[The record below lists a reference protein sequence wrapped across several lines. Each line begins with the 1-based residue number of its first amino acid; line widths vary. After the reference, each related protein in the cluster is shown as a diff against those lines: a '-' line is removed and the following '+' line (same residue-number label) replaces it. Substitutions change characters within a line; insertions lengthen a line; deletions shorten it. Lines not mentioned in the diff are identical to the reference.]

1 MIDVLL
7 RFIVFFCV
15 FLVYLIFIFSYR
27 VFNGT
32 STRLILLSKFEEDDN
47 SNLVQNVILSQS
59 FIRILIGFLALG
71 LSIQTAFIFYLYSNI
86 FLNTWLDTLIYFL
99 VSMIFPLFGYSL
111 VYVLNDKAVEKLIGI
126 PKFILIMN
134 ISILKLSFIRKIRNS
149 SDSNGNEE
157 NDAAEIDA
165 LEAAGLSVDPE
176 EMKMIQGILKMDIV
190 KVREIMKPRVDMIV
204 VESDRDLNNVSNLMI
219 EDGYSKIPVIG
230 DSIDDILGIA
240 YARDVLKS
248 VTQHEGRLK
257 IEEILRPAIF
267 VPESQNLEQLLR
279 EFQKH
284 QTRMAI
290 VIDEHGGISGL
301 VTVTDLIEEIVGEL
315 IDEFDVK
322 DPDIRRINE
331 SITIVDARMTVA
343 DLNEEIG
350 TDILAQ
356 GFDTIGGLVYK
367 ELGKMPEVG
376 DHIEVDNLNITIQS
390 TIGRRIGKLRLYI
403 PQTKRNSP

>member
-7 RFIVFFCV
+7 KLIVFI
-15 FLVYLIFIFSYR
+15 FLLLGYLIFLFSYR

-32 STRLILLSKFEEDDN
+32 STRLILLSKFEDKDN
-47 SNLVQNVILSQS
+47 GNLVPDVIFSQS
-59 FIRILIGFLALG
+59 IIRVIVGFWALG
-71 LSIQTAFIFYLYSNI
+71 LAIHTAFIFYFYSSI
-86 FLNTWLDTLIYFL
+86 FLNTWLESLIYFL
-99 VSMIFPLFGYSL
+99 VSMIFPLIGYFFI
-111 VYVLNDKAVEKLIGI
+111 YVLNDKAVEKLIGI
-126 PKFILIMN
+126 PKVILILN
-134 ISILKLSFIRKIRNS
+134 LSILKLPFINKFITS
-149 SDSNGNEE
+149 SNGNGNEE
-157 NDAAEIDA
+157 NDAVEIDA

-176 EMKMIQGILKMDIV
+176 EMKMIQGILRMDTV
-190 KVREIMKPRVDMIV
+190 KVREIMRPRVDMIV
-204 VESDRDLNNVSNLMI
+204 VESDRDLKNVSNLMI

-240 YARDVLKS
+240 YARDDLKS
-248 VTQHEGRLK
+248 VGQDDGSLK
-257 IEEILRPAIF
+257 IKEILRPAIF

-284 QTRMAI
+284 RTRMAI

-315 IDEFDVK
+315 VDEFDVK
-322 DPDIRRINE
+322 DPDIRRIND

-350 TDILAQ
+350 TSIIAQ

-376 DHIEVDNLNITIQS
+376 DHIEVDNLNITVQS
-390 TIGRRIGKLRLYI
+390 TVGRRIGKLRLYI
-403 PQTKRNSP
+403 HS

>member
-7 RFIVFFCV
+7 KLIVFI
-15 FLVYLIFIFSYR
+15 FLLLGYLIFLFSYR

-32 STRLILLSKFEEDDN
+32 STRLILLSKFEDKDN
-47 SNLVQNVILSQS
+47 GNLVPDVIFSQS
-59 FIRILIGFLALG
+59 IIRVIVGFWALG
-71 LSIQTAFIFYLYSNI
+71 LAIHTAFIFYFYSSI
-86 FLNTWLDTLIYFL
+86 FLNTWLESLIYFL
-99 VSMIFPLFGYSL
+99 VSMVFPLIGYFFI
-111 VYVLNDKAVEKLIGI
+111 YVLNDKAVEKLIGI
-126 PKFILIMN
+126 PKVILILN
-134 ISILKLSFIRKIRNS
+134 LSILKLPFINKFITS
-149 SDSNGNEE
+149 SNGNGNEE
-157 NDAAEIDA
+157 NDAVEIDA

-176 EMKMIQGILKMDIV
+176 EMKMIQGILRMDTV
-190 KVREIMKPRVDMIV
+190 KVREIMRPRVDMIV
-204 VESDRDLNNVSNLMI
+204 VESDRDLKNVSNLMI

-248 VTQHEGRLK
+248 VGQDDGSLK
-257 IEEILRPAIF
+257 IKEILRPAIF

-284 QTRMAI
+284 RTRMAI
-290 VIDEHGGISGL
+290 GIDEHGGISGL

-315 IDEFDVK
+315 VDEFDVK
-322 DPDIRRINE
+322 DPDIRRIND

-350 TDILAQ
+350 TSIIAQ

-376 DHIEVDNLNITIQS
+376 DHIEVDNLNITVQS
-390 TIGRRIGKLRLYI
+390 TVGRRIGKLRLYI
-403 PQTKRNSP
+403 HS

>member
-7 RFIVFFCV
+7 KLIVFI
-15 FLVYLIFIFSYR
+15 FLLLGYLIFLFSYR

-32 STRLILLSKFEEDDN
+32 STRLILLSKFEDKDN
-47 SNLVQNVILSQS
+47 GNLVPDVIFSQS
-59 FIRILIGFLALG
+59 IIRVIVGFWALG
-71 LSIQTAFIFYLYSNI
+71 LAIHTAFIFYFYSSI
-86 FLNTWLDTLIYFL
+86 FLNTWLESLIYFL
-99 VSMIFPLFGYSL
+99 VSMVFPLIGYFFI
-111 VYVLNDKAVEKLIGI
+111 YVLNDKAVEKLIGI
-126 PKFILIMN
+126 PKFILILN
-134 ISILKLSFIRKIRNS
+134 LSILKLPFINKFITS
-149 SDSNGNEE
+149 SNGNGNEE
-157 NDAAEIDA
+157 NDAVEIDA

-176 EMKMIQGILKMDIV
+176 EMKMIQGILRMDTV
-190 KVREIMKPRVDMIV
+190 KVREIMRPRVDMIV
-204 VESDRDLNNVSNLMI
+204 VESDRDLKNVSNLMI

-248 VTQHEGRLK
+248 VGQDDGSLK
-257 IEEILRPAIF
+257 IKEILRPAIF

-284 QTRMAI
+284 RTRMAI

-315 IDEFDVK
+315 VDEFDVK
-322 DPDIRRINE
+322 DPDIRRIND

-350 TDILAQ
+350 TSIIAQ

-376 DHIEVDNLNITIQS
+376 DHIEVDNLNITVQS
-390 TIGRRIGKLRLYI
+390 TVGRRIGKLRLYI
-403 PQTKRNSP
+403 HS

>member
-7 RFIVFFCV
+7 KLIVFI
-15 FLVYLIFIFSYR
+15 FLLLGYLIFLFSYR

-32 STRLILLSKFEEDDN
+32 STRLILLSKFEDKDN
-47 SNLVQNVILSQS
+47 GNLVPDVIFSQS
-59 FIRILIGFLALG
+59 IIRVIVGFWALG
-71 LSIQTAFIFYLYSNI
+71 LAIHTAFIFYFYSSI
-86 FLNTWLDTLIYFL
+86 FLNTWLESLIYFL
-99 VSMIFPLFGYSL
+99 VSMVFPLIGYFFI
-111 VYVLNDKAVEKLIGI
+111 YVLNDKAVEKLIGI
-126 PKFILIMN
+126 PKFILILN
-134 ISILKLSFIRKIRNS
+134 LSILKLPFINKFITS
-149 SDSNGNEE
+149 SNGNGNEE
-157 NDAAEIDA
+157 NDAVEIDA

-176 EMKMIQGILKMDIV
+176 EMKMIQGILRMDTV
-190 KVREIMKPRVDMIV
+190 KVREIMRPRVDMIV
-204 VESDRDLNNVSNLMI
+204 VESDRDLKNVSNLMS

-248 VTQHEGRLK
+248 VGQDDGSLK
-257 IEEILRPAIF
+257 IKEILRPAIF

-284 QTRMAI
+284 RTRMAI

-315 IDEFDVK
+315 VDEFDVK
-322 DPDIRRINE
+322 DPDIRRIND

-350 TDILAQ
+350 TSIIAQ

-376 DHIEVDNLNITIQS
+376 DHIEVDNLNITVQS
-390 TIGRRIGKLRLYI
+390 TVGRRIGKLRLYI
-403 PQTKRNSP
+403 HS

>member
-7 RFIVFFCV
+7 KLIVFI
-15 FLVYLIFIFSYR
+15 FLLLGYLIFLFSYR

-32 STRLILLSKFEEDDN
+32 STRLILLSKFEDKDN
-47 SNLVQNVILSQS
+47 GNLVPDVIFSQS
-59 FIRILIGFLALG
+59 IIRVIVGFWALG
-71 LSIQTAFIFYLYSNI
+71 LAIHTAFIFYFYSNI
-86 FLNTWLDTLIYFL
+86 FLNTWLESLIYFL
-99 VSMIFPLFGYSL
+99 VSMIFPLIGYFFI
-111 VYVLNDKAVEKLIGI
+111 YVLNDKAVEKLIGI
-126 PKFILIMN
+126 PKGILILN
-134 ISILKLSFIRKIRNS
+134 LSILKLPFINKFITS
-149 SDSNGNEE
+149 SNGNGNEE
-157 NDAAEIDA
+157 NDAVEIDA

-176 EMKMIQGILKMDIV
+176 EMKMIQGILRMDTV
-190 KVREIMKPRVDMIV
+190 KVREIMRPRVDMIV
-204 VESDRDLNNVSNLMI
+204 VESDRDLKNVSNLMI

-248 VTQHEGRLK
+248 VGQDDGSLK
-257 IEEILRPAIF
+257 IKEILRPAIF

-284 QTRMAI
+284 RTRMAI

-315 IDEFDVK
+315 VDEFDVK
-322 DPDIRRINE
+322 DPDIRRIND

-350 TDILAQ
+350 TSIIAQ

-376 DHIEVDNLNITIQS
+376 DHIEVDNLNITVQS
-390 TIGRRIGKLRLYI
+390 TVGRRIGKLRLYI
-403 PQTKRNSP
+403 HS

>member
-7 RFIVFFCV
+7 KLIVFI
-15 FLVYLIFIFSYR
+15 FLLLGYLIFLFSYR

-32 STRLILLSKFEEDDN
+32 STRLILLSKFEDKDN
-47 SNLVQNVILSQS
+47 GNLVPDVIFSQS
-59 FIRILIGFLALG
+59 IIRVIVGFWALG
-71 LSIQTAFIFYLYSNI
+71 LAIHTAFIFYFYSNI
-86 FLNTWLDTLIYFL
+86 FLNTWLESLIYFL
-99 VSMIFPLFGYSL
+99 VSMIFPLIGYFFI
-111 VYVLNDKAVEKLIGI
+111 YVLNDKAVEKLIGI
-126 PKFILIMN
+126 PKVILILN
-134 ISILKLSFIRKIRNS
+134 LSILKLPFINKFITS
-149 SDSNGNEE
+149 SNGNGNEE
-157 NDAAEIDA
+157 NDAVEIDA

-176 EMKMIQGILKMDIV
+176 EMKMIQGILRMDTV
-190 KVREIMKPRVDMIV
+190 KVREIMRPRVDMIV
-204 VESDRDLNNVSNLMI
+204 VESDRDLKNVSNLMI

-248 VTQHEGRLK
+248 VGQDDGSLK
-257 IEEILRPAIF
+257 IKEILRPAIF

-284 QTRMAI
+284 RTRMAI

-315 IDEFDVK
+315 VDEFDVK
-322 DPDIRRINE
+322 DPDIRRIND

-350 TDILAQ
+350 TSIIAQ

-376 DHIEVDNLNITIQS
+376 DHIEVDNLNITVQS
-390 TIGRRIGKLRLYI
+390 TVGRRIGKLRLYI
-403 PQTKRNSP
+403 HS

>member
-1 MIDVLL
+1 VAWFMIDVLL
-7 RFIVFFCV
+7 KLIVFI
-15 FLVYLIFIFSYR
+15 FLLLGYLIFLFSYR

-32 STRLILLSKFEEDDN
+32 STRLILLSKFEDKDN
-47 SNLVQNVILSQS
+47 GNLVPDVIFSQS
-59 FIRILIGFLALG
+59 IIRVIVGFWALG
-71 LSIQTAFIFYLYSNI
+71 LAIHTAFIFYFYSNI
-86 FLNTWLDTLIYFL
+86 FLNTWLESLIYFL
-99 VSMIFPLFGYSL
+99 VSMIFPLIGYFFI
-111 VYVLNDKAVEKLIGI
+111 YVLNDKAVEKLIGI
-126 PKFILIMN
+126 PKVILILN
-134 ISILKLSFIRKIRNS
+134 LSILKLPFINKFITS
-149 SDSNGNEE
+149 SNGNGNEE
-157 NDAAEIDA
+157 NDAVEIDA

-176 EMKMIQGILKMDIV
+176 EMKMIQGILRMDTV
-190 KVREIMKPRVDMIV
+190 KVREIMRPRVDMIV
-204 VESDRDLNNVSNLMI
+204 VESDRDLKNVSNLMI

-248 VTQHEGRLK
+248 VGQDDGSLK
-257 IEEILRPAIF
+257 IKEILRPAIF

-284 QTRMAI
+284 RTRMAI

-315 IDEFDVK
+315 VDEFDVK
-322 DPDIRRINE
+322 DPDIRRIND

-350 TDILAQ
+350 TSIIAQ

-376 DHIEVDNLNITIQS
+376 DHIEVDNLNITVQS
-390 TIGRRIGKLRLYI
+390 TVGRRIGKLRLYI
-403 PQTKRNSP
+403 HS

>member
-7 RFIVFFCV
+7 KLIVFI
-15 FLVYLIFIFSYR
+15 FLLLGYLIFLFSYR

-32 STRLILLSKFEEDDN
+32 STRLILLSKFEDKDN
-47 SNLVQNVILSQS
+47 GNLVPDVIFSQS
-59 FIRILIGFLALG
+59 IIRVIVGFWALG
-71 LSIQTAFIFYLYSNI
+71 LAIHTAFIFYFYSSI
-86 FLNTWLDTLIYFL
+86 FLNTWLESLIYFL
-99 VSMIFPLFGYSL
+99 VSMVFPLIGYFFI
-111 VYVLNDKAVEKLIGI
+111 YVLNDKAVEKLIGI
-126 PKFILIMN
+126 PKFILILN
-134 ISILKLSFIRKIRNS
+134 LSILKLPFINKFITS
-149 SDSNGNEE
+149 SNGNGNEE
-157 NDAAEIDA
+157 NDAVEIDA

-176 EMKMIQGILKMDIV
+176 EMKMIQGILRMDTV
-190 KVREIMKPRVDMIV
+190 KVREIMRPRVDMIV
-204 VESDRDLNNVSNLMI
+204 VESDRDLKNVSNLMS

-230 DSIDDILGIA
+230 DSRDDILGIA

-248 VTQHEGRLK
+248 VGQDDGSLK
-257 IEEILRPAIF
+257 IKEILRPAIF

-284 QTRMAI
+284 RTRMAI

-315 IDEFDVK
+315 VDEFDVK
-322 DPDIRRINE
+322 DPDIRRIND

-350 TDILAQ
+350 TSIIAQ

-376 DHIEVDNLNITIQS
+376 DHIEVDNLNITVQS
-390 TIGRRIGKLRLYI
+390 TVGRRIGKLRLYI
-403 PQTKRNSP
+403 HS

>member
-7 RFIVFFCV
+7 KLIVFI
-15 FLVYLIFIFSYR
+15 FLLLGYLIFLFSYR

-32 STRLILLSKFEEDDN
+32 STRLILLSKFEDKDN
-47 SNLVQNVILSQS
+47 GNLVPDVIFSQS
-59 FIRILIGFLALG
+59 IIRVIVGFWALG
-71 LSIQTAFIFYLYSNI
+71 LAIHTAFIFYFYSSI
-86 FLNTWLDTLIYFL
+86 FLNTWLESLIYFL
-99 VSMIFPLFGYSL
+99 VSMVFPLIGYFFI
-111 VYVLNDKAVEKLIGI
+111 YVLNDKAVEKLIGI
-126 PKFILIMN
+126 PKVILILN
-134 ISILKLSFIRKIRNS
+134 LSILKLPFINKFITS
-149 SDSNGNEE
+149 SNGNGNEE
-157 NDAAEIDA
+157 NDAVEIDA

-176 EMKMIQGILKMDIV
+176 EMKMIQGILRMDTV
-190 KVREIMKPRVDMIV
+190 KVREIMRPRVDMIV
-204 VESDRDLNNVSNLMI
+204 VESDRDLKNVSNLMI

-248 VTQHEGRLK
+248 VGQDDGSLK
-257 IEEILRPAIF
+257 IKEILRPAIF

-284 QTRMAI
+284 RTRMAI

-315 IDEFDVK
+315 VDEFDVK
-322 DPDIRRINE
+322 DPDIRRIND

-350 TDILAQ
+350 TSIIAQ

-376 DHIEVDNLNITIQS
+376 DHIEVDNLNITVQS
-390 TIGRRIGKLRLYI
+390 TVGRRIGKLRLYI
-403 PQTKRNSP
+403 HS

>member
-1 MIDVLL
+1 M
-7 RFIVFFCV
+7 IVFI
-15 FLVYLIFIFSYR
+15 FLLLGYLIFLFSYR

-32 STRLILLSKFEEDDN
+32 STRLILLSKFEDKDN
-47 SNLVQNVILSQS
+47 GNLVPDVIFSQS
-59 FIRILIGFLALG
+59 IIRVIVGFWALG
-71 LSIQTAFIFYLYSNI
+71 LAIHTAFIFYFYSSI
-86 FLNTWLDTLIYFL
+86 FLNTWLESLIYFL
-99 VSMIFPLFGYSL
+99 VSMVFPLIGYFFI
-111 VYVLNDKAVEKLIGI
+111 YVLNDKAVEKLIGI
-126 PKFILIMN
+126 PKVILILN
-134 ISILKLSFIRKIRNS
+134 LSILKLPFINKFITS
-149 SDSNGNEE
+149 SNGNGNEE
-157 NDAAEIDA
+157 NDAVEIDA

-176 EMKMIQGILKMDIV
+176 EMKMIQGILRMDTV
-190 KVREIMKPRVDMIV
+190 KVREIMRPRVDMIV
-204 VESDRDLNNVSNLMI
+204 VESDRDLKNVSNLMI

-248 VTQHEGRLK
+248 VGQDDGSLK
-257 IEEILRPAIF
+257 IKEILRPAIF

-284 QTRMAI
+284 RTRMAI

-315 IDEFDVK
+315 VDEFDVK
-322 DPDIRRINE
+322 DPDIRRIND

-350 TDILAQ
+350 TSIIAQ

-376 DHIEVDNLNITIQS
+376 DHIEVDNLNITVQS
-390 TIGRRIGKLRLYI
+390 TVGRRIGKLRLYI
-403 PQTKRNSP
+403 HS

>member
-1 MIDVLL
+1 MIDVVLK
-7 RFIVFFCV
+7 FIVFF
-15 FLVYLIFIFSYR
+15 FLFFSYLIFLFSYR

-32 STRLILLSKFEEDDN
+32 STRLILLSKFEDKDN
-47 SNLVQNVILSQS
+47 GNLIPDVIFSQS
-59 FIRILIGFLALG
+59 IIRILVGICALG
-71 LSIQTAFIFYLYSNI
+71 LAIHTVFIFYFYSNI
-86 FLNTWLDTLIYFL
+86 FLNTWLGSLIYFI
-99 VSMIFPLFGYSL
+99 VSLIFPLFGYFIVFS
-111 VYVLNDKAVEKLIGI
+111 LNDKAVEKLIGI
-126 PKFILIMN
+126 PKFLLILTVSLLN
-134 ISILKLSFIRKIRNS
+134 LSIFRKFS
-149 SDSNGNEE
+149 VSSNGNNNEE
-157 NDAAEIDA
+157 KDAVEIDA

-176 EMKMIQGILKMDIV
+176 EMKMIQGILRMDTV
-190 KVREIMKPRVDMIV
+190 KVREIMRPRVDMIT
-204 VESDRDLNNVSNLMI
+204 VESNSDLNEVTNLML

-240 YARDVLKS
+240 YARDVLKVVGKKERS
-248 VTQHEGRLK
+248 LDIQ
-257 IEEILRPAIF
+257 EIVRPAIF

-315 IDEFDVK
+315 ADEFDVK
-322 DPDIRRINE
+322 DPDIQIIND

-343 DLNEEIG
+343 DLNDEIG
-350 TDILAQ
+350 TSILVD

-376 DHIEVDNLNITIQS
+376 DHIEVDNLKITVQS
-390 TIGRRIGKLRLYI
+390 TIGRRIGKLRLH
-403 PQTKRNSP
+403 TKRNSP

>member
-7 RFIVFFCV
+7 KLIVFI
-15 FLVYLIFIFSYR
+15 FLLLGYLIFLFSYR

-32 STRLILLSKFEEDDN
+32 STRLILLSKFEDKDN
-47 SNLVQNVILSQS
+47 GNLVPDVIFSQS
-59 FIRILIGFLALG
+59 IIRVIVGFWALG
-71 LSIQTAFIFYLYSNI
+71 LAIHTAFIFYFYSSI
-86 FLNTWLDTLIYFL
+86 FLNTWLESLIYFL
-99 VSMIFPLFGYSL
+99 VSMIFPLIGYFFI
-111 VYVLNDKAVEKLIGI
+111 YVLNDKAVEKLIGI
-126 PKFILIMN
+126 PKVILILN
-134 ISILKLSFIRKIRNS
+134 LSILKLPFINKFITS
-149 SDSNGNEE
+149 SNGNGNEE
-157 NDAAEIDA
+157 NDAVEIDA

-176 EMKMIQGILKMDIV
+176 EMKMIQGILRMDTV
-190 KVREIMKPRVDMIV
+190 KVREIMRPRVDMIV
-204 VESDRDLNNVSNLMI
+204 VESDRDLKNVSNLMI

-248 VTQHEGRLK
+248 VGQDDGSLK
-257 IEEILRPAIF
+257 IKEILRPAIF

-284 QTRMAI
+284 RTRMAI

-315 IDEFDVK
+315 VDEFDVK
-322 DPDIRRINE
+322 DPDIRRIND

-350 TDILAQ
+350 TSIIAQ

-376 DHIEVDNLNITIQS
+376 DHIEVDNLNITVQS
-390 TIGRRIGKLRLYI
+390 TVGRRIGKLRLYI
-403 PQTKRNSP
+403 HS

>member
-7 RFIVFFCV
+7 KLIVFI
-15 FLVYLIFIFSYR
+15 FLLLGYLIFLFSYR

-32 STRLILLSKFEEDDN
+32 STRLILLSKFEDKDN
-47 SNLVQNVILSQS
+47 GNLVPDVIFSQS
-59 FIRILIGFLALG
+59 IIRVIVGFWALG
-71 LSIQTAFIFYLYSNI
+71 LAIHTAFIFYFYSNI
-86 FLNTWLDTLIYFL
+86 FLNTWLESLIYFL
-99 VSMIFPLFGYSL
+99 VSMIFPLIGYFFI
-111 VYVLNDKAVEKLIGI
+111 YVLNDKAVEKLIGI
-126 PKFILIMN
+126 PKVILILN
-134 ISILKLSFIRKIRNS
+134 LSILKLSFINKFITS
-149 SDSNGNEE
+149 SNGNGNEE
-157 NDAAEIDA
+157 NDAVEIDA

-176 EMKMIQGILKMDIV
+176 EMKMIQGILRMDTV
-190 KVREIMKPRVDMIV
+190 KVREIMRPRVDMIV
-204 VESDRDLNNVSNLMI
+204 VESDRDLKNVSNLMI

-248 VTQHEGRLK
+248 VGQDDGSLK
-257 IEEILRPAIF
+257 IKEILRPAIF

-284 QTRMAI
+284 RTRMAI

-315 IDEFDVK
+315 VDEFDVK
-322 DPDIRRINE
+322 DPDIRRIND

-350 TDILAQ
+350 TSIIAQ

-376 DHIEVDNLNITIQS
+376 DHIEVDNLNITVQS
-390 TIGRRIGKLRLYI
+390 TVGRRIGKLRLYI
-403 PQTKRNSP
+403 HS

>member
-7 RFIVFFCV
+7 KLIVFI
-15 FLVYLIFIFSYR
+15 FLLLGYLIFLFSYR

-32 STRLILLSKFEEDDN
+32 STRLILLSKFEDKDN
-47 SNLVQNVILSQS
+47 GNLVPDVIFSQS
-59 FIRILIGFLALG
+59 IIRVIVGFWALG
-71 LSIQTAFIFYLYSNI
+71 LAIHTAFIFYFYSNI
-86 FLNTWLDTLIYFL
+86 FLNTWLESLIYFL
-99 VSMIFPLFGYSL
+99 VSMVFPLIGYFFI
-111 VYVLNDKAVEKLIGI
+111 YVLNDKAVEKLIGI
-126 PKFILIMN
+126 PKVILILN
-134 ISILKLSFIRKIRNS
+134 LSILKLPFINKFITS
-149 SDSNGNEE
+149 SNGNGNEE
-157 NDAAEIDA
+157 NDAVEIDA

-176 EMKMIQGILKMDIV
+176 EMKMIQGILRMDTV
-190 KVREIMKPRVDMIV
+190 KVREIMRPRVDMIV
-204 VESDRDLNNVSNLMI
+204 VESDRDLKNVSNLMI

-248 VTQHEGRLK
+248 VGQDDGSLK
-257 IEEILRPAIF
+257 IKEILRPAIF

-284 QTRMAI
+284 RTRMAI

-315 IDEFDVK
+315 VDEFDVK
-322 DPDIRRINE
+322 DPDIRRIND

-350 TDILAQ
+350 TSIIAQ

-376 DHIEVDNLNITIQS
+376 DHIEVDNLNITVQS
-390 TIGRRIGKLRLYI
+390 TVGRRIGKLRLYI
-403 PQTKRNSP
+403 HS

>member
-1 MIDVLL
+1 MAWFMIDVLL
-7 RFIVFFCV
+7 KLIVFI
-15 FLVYLIFIFSYR
+15 FLLLGYLIFLFSYR

-32 STRLILLSKFEEDDN
+32 STRLILLSKFEDKDN
-47 SNLVQNVILSQS
+47 GNLVPDVIFSQS
-59 FIRILIGFLALG
+59 IIRVIVGFWALG
-71 LSIQTAFIFYLYSNI
+71 LAIHTAFIFYFYSSI
-86 FLNTWLDTLIYFL
+86 FLNTWLESLIYFL
-99 VSMIFPLFGYSL
+99 VSMVFPLIGYFFI
-111 VYVLNDKAVEKLIGI
+111 YVLNDKAVEKLIGI
-126 PKFILIMN
+126 PKVILILN
-134 ISILKLSFIRKIRNS
+134 LSILKLPFINKFITS
-149 SDSNGNEE
+149 SNGNGNEE
-157 NDAAEIDA
+157 NDAVEIDA

-176 EMKMIQGILKMDIV
+176 EMKMIQGILRMDTV
-190 KVREIMKPRVDMIV
+190 KVREIMRPRVDMIV
-204 VESDRDLNNVSNLMI
+204 VESDRDLKNVSNLMI

-248 VTQHEGRLK
+248 VGQDDGSLK
-257 IEEILRPAIF
+257 IKEILRPAIF

-284 QTRMAI
+284 RTRMAI

-315 IDEFDVK
+315 VDEFDVK
-322 DPDIRRINE
+322 DPDIRRIND

-350 TDILAQ
+350 TSIIAQ

-376 DHIEVDNLNITIQS
+376 DHIEVDNLNITVQS
-390 TIGRRIGKLRLYI
+390 TVGRRIGKLRLYI
-403 PQTKRNSP
+403 HS

>member
-1 MIDVLL
+1 M
-7 RFIVFFCV
+7 VFP
-15 FLVYLIFIFSYR
+15 
-27 VFNGT
+27 
-32 STRLILLSKFEEDDN
+32 
-47 SNLVQNVILSQS
+47 
-59 FIRILIGFLALG
+59 LIGYF
-71 LSIQTAFIFYLYSNI
+71 FI
-86 FLNTWLDTLIYFL
+86 
-99 VSMIFPLFGYSL
+99 
-111 VYVLNDKAVEKLIGI
+111 YVLNDKAVEKLIGI
-126 PKFILIMN
+126 PKVILILN
-134 ISILKLSFIRKIRNS
+134 LSILKLPFINKFITS
-149 SDSNGNEE
+149 SNGNGNEE
-157 NDAAEIDA
+157 NDAVEIDA

-176 EMKMIQGILKMDIV
+176 EMKMIQGILRMDTV
-190 KVREIMKPRVDMIV
+190 KVREIMRPRVDMIV
-204 VESDRDLNNVSNLMI
+204 VESDRDLKNVSNLMI

-248 VTQHEGRLK
+248 VGQDDGSLK
-257 IEEILRPAIF
+257 IKEILRPAIF

-284 QTRMAI
+284 RTRMAI

-315 IDEFDVK
+315 VDEFDVK
-322 DPDIRRINE
+322 DPDIRRIND

-350 TDILAQ
+350 TSIIAQ

-376 DHIEVDNLNITIQS
+376 DHIEVDNLNITVQS
-390 TIGRRIGKLRLYI
+390 TVGRRIGKLRLYI
-403 PQTKRNSP
+403 HSWDKKKQPINL

>member
-7 RFIVFFCV
+7 KLIVFI
-15 FLVYLIFIFSYR
+15 FLLLGYLIFLFSYR

-32 STRLILLSKFEEDDN
+32 STRLILLSKFEDKDN
-47 SNLVQNVILSQS
+47 GNLVPDVIFSQS
-59 FIRILIGFLALG
+59 IIRVIVGFWALG
-71 LSIQTAFIFYLYSNI
+71 LAIHTAFIFYFYSNI
-86 FLNTWLDTLIYFL
+86 FLNTWLESLIYFL
-99 VSMIFPLFGYSL
+99 VSMIFPLIGYFFI
-111 VYVLNDKAVEKLIGI
+111 YVLNDKAVEKLIGI
-126 PKFILIMN
+126 PKVILILN
-134 ISILKLSFIRKIRNS
+134 LSILKLPFINKFITS
-149 SDSNGNEE
+149 SNGNGNEE
-157 NDAAEIDA
+157 NDAVEIDA

-176 EMKMIQGILKMDIV
+176 EMKMIQGILRMDTV
-190 KVREIMKPRVDMIV
+190 KVREIMRPRVDMIV
-204 VESDRDLNNVSNLMI
+204 VESDRDLKNVSNLMI

-248 VTQHEGRLK
+248 VGQDDGSLK
-257 IEEILRPAIF
+257 IKEILRPAIF

-284 QTRMAI
+284 RTRMAI

-315 IDEFDVK
+315 VDEFDVK
-322 DPDIRRINE
+322 DPDIRRIND
-331 SITIVDARMTVA
+331 SITIVDGRMTVG
-343 DLNEEIG
+343 DLNAEIG
-350 TDILAQ
+350 TSIIAQ

-376 DHIEVDNLNITIQS
+376 DHIEVDNLNITVQS
-390 TIGRRIGKLRLYI
+390 TVGRRIGKLRLYI
-403 PQTKRNSP
+403 HS